1 MNKKLKYYATFAVIS
16 LSVLSP
22 FATAKASY
30 PFGTYTKNNVVYNTT
45 YVANSSNV
53 NMINYSGFNTAP
65 IKINYLN
72 STNNWYNNNYW
83 WITTTIGTSKSNQ
96 TVINP
101 PTAITPTTSTSTIPA
116 GNGQATNENN
126 SSIQNYQGSSAQ
138 EKQLV
143 DLINKERTSRGLSP
157 LTIDENLSKVAHI
170 KAEDMKGNNYFSH
183 TSPTYGSPFD
193 MMKQFG
199 ISYNAAAENIAE
211 NSDVVSAHYALMN
224 SSGHRDNI
232 LNPYFNKVGVG
243 IISNST
249 DNGVIV
255 VEMFINQ

>member
-1 MNKKLKYYATFAVIS
+1 MKKNLKYYATISIIS
-16 LSVLSP
+16 LFVLNP

-30 PFGTYTKNNVVYNTT
+30 SFGTYTNNNVVYNT
-45 YVANSSNV
+45 YVVNNSNTKTTS
-53 NMINYSGFNTAP
+53 YSGFTTAP
-65 IKINYLN
+65 VKVNYV
-72 STNNWYNNNYW
+72 NNANYWFNNNYW
-83 WITTTIGTSKSNQ
+83 WINQSNSTSQSNGTTGSAPAKDNQ
-96 TVINP
+96 T
-101 PTAITPTTSTSTIPA
+101 TSSNNKQSE
-116 GNGQATNENN
+116 NGQATNNN
-126 SSIQNYQGSSAQ
+126 SSVQNYQGLSAE

-193 MMKQFG
+193 MIKQFG

-243 IISNST
+243 VVSNST

-255 VEMFINQ
+255 VEMYIKQ

>member
-1 MNKKLKYYATFAVIS
+1 VKKNLKYYATFAVIS
-16 LSVLSP
+16 LSVLTP

-30 PFGTYTKNNVVYNTT
+30 SFGAYTKNNVVYNTAYNT
-45 YVANSSNV
+45 TSSNV
-53 NMINYSGFNTAP
+53 NTINYSGFDTAP
-65 IKINYLN
+65 IKTKN
-72 STNNWYNNNYW
+72 SANIWYNDNFW
-83 WITTTIGTSKSNQ
+83 WTTTTIGTFKSNQ
-96 TVINP
+96 TVVNA
-101 PTAITPTTSTSTIPA
+101 PTTSTLTTSTSTTPT
-116 GNGQATNENN
+116 GNGQAT
-126 SSIQNYQGSSAQ
+126 IIDKQNYQGLSAQ

-211 NSDVVSAHYALMN
+211 NSDIVSAHYAIMN

-243 IISNST
+243 VVSNST
-249 DNGVIV
+249 DNGIIV
-255 VEMFINQ
+255 VEMFIKQ

>member
-1 MNKKLKYYATFAVIS
+1 MKKNLKYYVAFAAIS
-16 LSVLSP
+16 LSVMTP
-22 FATAKASY
+22 FATVKASY
-30 PFGTYTKNNVVYNTT
+30 SFGTYTKNNVIYNTVYDT
-45 YVANSSNV
+45 TSSNV
-53 NMINYSGFNTAP
+53 NAIKYSGFNTSP

-72 STNNWYNNNYW
+72 STNIWYSNNFRW
-83 WITTTIGTSKSNQ
+83 TRATIATSKINQAVVNGTSKS
-96 TVINP
+96 
-101 PTAITPTTSTSTIPA
+101 TATTSLNGTQI
-116 GNGQATNENN
+116 GNGQVSN
-126 SSIQNYQGSSAQ
+126 IDKQNYQGLSAQ

-211 NSDVVSAHYALMN
+211 NSDIVSAHYALMN

-243 IISNST
+243 VVSNNNG
-249 DNGVIV
+249 NGVIV
-255 VEMFINQ
+255 VEMFIKD

>member
-1 MNKKLKYYATFAVIS
+1 MKKNLKYYAAFAAIS
-16 LSVLSP
+16 LSVIAP
-22 FATAKASY
+22 FASVKASY
-30 PFGTYTKNNVVYNTT
+30 SFGIYTKNNVIYNTT
-45 YVANSSNV
+45 YNTTSSNV
-53 NMINYSGFNTAP
+53 NGIKYSGFNTAP

-72 STNNWYNNNYW
+72 STNVWYDNNFRW
-83 WITTTIGTSKSNQ
+83 TRGTITTSKINQAVVNDTFKSPAATSLNGTQ
-96 TVINP
+96 I
-101 PTAITPTTSTSTIPA
+101 
-116 GNGQATNENN
+116 GNGQVTNMDK
-126 SSIQNYQGSSAQ
+126 QNYQSLSAQ

-157 LTIDENLSKVAHI
+157 LTIDENLSKVARI

-199 ISYNAAAENIAE
+199 ISYNSAAENIAE
-211 NSDVVSAHYALMN
+211 NSDIVSAHYALMN

-243 IISNST
+243 VVSNNNG
-249 DNGVIV
+249 NGVIV

>member
-1 MNKKLKYYATFAVIS
+1 MKKNLKYYATFAVIS

-22 FATAKASY
+22 LATVKASY
-30 PFGTYTKNNVVYNTT
+30 SFGIYTKNNVVYNTVYNT
-45 YVANSSNV
+45 TSSNV
-53 NMINYSGFNTAP
+53 NTIKYSGFNTAP

-72 STNNWYNNNYW
+72 STNVWYSDNFW
-83 WITTTIGTSKSNQ
+83 WTKATISTSKINQ
-96 TVINP
+96 AVVNGASKS
-101 PTAITPTTSTSTIPA
+101 TAATSLNGTQI
-116 GNGQATNENN
+116 GNGQVTNMDK
-126 SSIQNYQGSSAQ
+126 QNYQGLSAQ

-157 LTIDENLSKVAHI
+157 LTIDENLSKVARI
-170 KAEDMKGNNYFSH
+170 KAEDMKSNNYFSH

-199 ISYNAAAENIAE
+199 ISYNSAAENIAE

-243 IISNST
+243 VVSNNNG
-249 DNGVIV
+249 NGVIV
-255 VEMFINQ
+255 VEMFIKQ

>member
-1 MNKKLKYYATFAVIS
+1 MKKNLKYYATFAVIS
-16 LSVLSP
+16 LSVLTP
-22 FATAKASY
+22 FTTAEASY
-30 PFGTYTKNNVVYNTT
+30 SFGTYTKNNVVYNTAYNT
-45 YVANSSNV
+45 TSSNV
-53 NMINYSGFNTAP
+53 NKINYSGFNTAP

-72 STNNWYNNNYW
+72 SANILYNDNFW
-83 WITTTIGTSKSNQ
+83 WTKTTISTSKINQTVVNGTSKS
-96 TVINP
+96 I
-101 PTAITPTTSTSTIPA
+101 ATTSLNGTQI
-116 GNGQATNENN
+116 GNGQVTN
-126 SSIQNYQGSSAQ
+126 IDKQNYQGLSAQ

-199 ISYNAAAENIAE
+199 INYNAAAENIAE

-232 LNPYFNKVGVG
+232 LDPYFNKVGVG
-243 IISNST
+243 VVSNNT

-255 VEMFINQ
+255 VEMFIKD

>member
-1 MNKKLKYYATFAVIS
+1 MKKNLKYYATFAVIS
-16 LSVLSP
+16 LSVFTP

-30 PFGTYTKNNVVYNTT
+30 SFRAYTKNNVIYNTAYNTT
-45 YVANSSNV
+45 SSNV
-53 NMINYSGFNTAP
+53 NTINYSRFNTAP

-72 STNNWYNNNYW
+72 SANTWYNDNFW
-83 WITTTIGTSKSNQ
+83 WTPTTSGTSKSNQ
-96 TVINP
+96 TVVN
-101 PTAITPTTSTSTIPA
+101 APTTSTLTKSTSTTPKR
-116 GNGQATNENN
+116 NGQATNENN
-126 SSIQNYQGSSAQ
+126 PSVQNYQGLSVQ

-157 LTIDENLSKVAHI
+157 LTIDENLSKVARI
-170 KAEDMKGNNYFSH
+170 KAQDMKDNNYFSH

-199 ISYNAAAENIAE
+199 ITYKAAAENIAK

-255 VEMFINQ
+255 VEMYIKQ